1 MKYVIIVGC
10 SRTGRVLAEELSG
23 TENVVVIDKN
33 LKNLDFLR
41 EDFNGK
47 KIWADALDVNTLE
60 KAGIKE
66 ADALFLLTG
75 NDNLNL
81 VVGKVAKRKYQIK
94 KVILQVNDTL
104 KKKIFGEEGLT
115 IINRTYL
122 LGEVLKK
129 CIS

>member
-1 MKYVIIVGC
+1 MRYIIIVGC
-10 SRTGRVLAEELSG
+10 SRTGRVLARELSS
-23 TENVVVIDKN
+23 TDNVVIIDKD
-33 LKNLDFLR
+33 LKKLDSFK

-60 KAGIKE
+60 KAGIEE
-66 ADALFLLTG
+66 ADVLFLLTG

-81 VVGKVAKRKYQIK
+81 VVGKVAKRKYKTK
-94 KVILQVNDTL
+94 KIILQVNDTM

-115 IINRTYL
+115 VINKTYL

>member
-1 MKYVIIVGC
+1 MQYIIIVGC
-10 SRTGRVLAEELSG
+10 SRTGRALAEEFSD
-23 TENVVVIDKN
+23 TENVVIIDKD
-33 LKNLDFLR
+33 LRKLDSLR

-47 KIWADALDVNTLE
+47 KIWADALDINTLE
-60 KAGIKE
+60 KAGIQE
-66 ADALFLLTG
+66 ANALFLLTG

-81 VVGKVAKRKYQIK
+81 VVGKAAKRKYDIE
-94 KVILQVNDTL
+94 KVVLQVNDTL

-115 IINRTYL
+115 IINRTYI